1 MRHPTFALLALLAL
15 LAPLA
20 ACSGAKDKGDDSALT
35 TDDTADSTD
44 SGGDDTNEDSDPDD
58 TGDTQDTD
66 DTSDTSDTDTGEPSF
81 EPLDGF
87 GALSGDCGVLTEALL
102 SDAAPGLY
110 VNTLDFGAETFDAS
124 LLSEGGQKVYED
136 GNLGGSSLLSE
147 VFAYEVLYRCELA
160 TLLKTEGE
168 IVYTDTGGKKTDLL
182 VEIDG
187 LKLGVS
193 VTRAYHYPPDDP
205 YTLDLATELLTKKLG
220 DLPLSTA
227 NVAPEDAW
235 VKQLLSIL
243 AYTPEHAALI
253 EESWLTLDAEL
264 RGDAILIVTATE
276 GADEELY

>member
-1 MRHPTFALLALLAL
+1 MRHPTLTALLALLT
-15 LAPLA
+15 PLA
-20 ACSGAKDKGDDSALT
+20 ACSGAKVEGDDSALT
-35 TDDTADSTD
+35 TDDSQGSQDSGGGD
-44 SGGDDTNEDSDPDD
+44 SGGDDSDPDD
-58 TGDTQDTD
+58 TGDTQDSGDTD
-66 DTSDTSDTDTGEPSF
+66 DTQDTDTGEPSF

-160 TLLKTEGE
+160 TLLKTEAE

-253 EESWLTLDAEL
+253 EESWLSLDAEL

-276 GADEELY
+276 GDDEELY

>member
-1 MRHPTFALLALLAL
+1 MRPSALSLLALLAL
-15 LAPLA
+15 LTPVA
-20 ACSGAKDKGDDSALT
+20 ACSGGKDDGDDTATIADDTQDDDTGDTNADDSAE
-35 TDDTADSTD
+35 DSGGGD
-44 SGGDDTNEDSDPDD
+44 SGGDDSGDS
-58 TGDTQDTD
+58 GD
-66 DTSDTSDTDTGEPSF
+66 SGDTGEPSF
-81 EPLDGF
+81 EPLDGL

-102 SDAAPGLY
+102 TDPAPGLY
-110 VNTLDFGAETFDAS
+110 VNTLDFGAETFDPS
-124 LLSEGGQKVYED
+124 LLSEGGQVIYEA

-160 TLLKTEGE
+160 ALLKTEAE
-168 IVYTDTGGKKTDLL
+168 IVYTDSGGKKTDLL

-205 YTLDLATELLTKKLG
+205 YTLELATELLTKKLG

-253 EESWLTLDAEL
+253 EESWLGLDDSL
-264 RGDAILIVTATE
+264 RGDAILIVTVTE
-276 GADEELY
+276 GDDEELY

>member
-1 MRHPTFALLALLAL
+1 MRHPIYALLALLAL

-20 ACSGAKDKGDDSALT
+20 ACSGDKDKGDDSALT
-35 TDDTADSTD
+35 TDDTQDSTD

-66 DTSDTSDTDTGEPSF
+66 DTSDTDTGEPSF

-124 LLSEGGQKVYED
+124 LLSEGGQIIYEA

-160 TLLKTEGE
+160 TLLKTEAE

-205 YTLDLATELLTKKLG
+205 YTLALATELLTKKLG

>member
-1 MRHPTFALLALLAL
+1 MRHPTFALLALLI
-15 LAPLA
+15 PLF
-20 ACSGAKDKGDDSALT
+20 ACSGSKDDGDDSALT
-35 TDDTADSTD
+35 TDDTQDSTD

-58 TGDTQDTD
+58 TGDTDDTD

-102 SDAAPGLY
+102 TDAAPGLY
-110 VNTLDFGAETFDAS
+110 VNTLDFGTETFDAS

-205 YTLDLATELLTKKLG
+205 YTLALATELLTKKLG

-264 RGDAILIVTATE
+264 RGDAILIVTTTE
-276 GADEELY
+276 GDDEELY

>member
-1 MRHPTFALLALLAL
+1 MRHPTFALLALLT
-15 LAPLA
+15 PLA
-20 ACSGAKDKGDDSALT
+20 ACSGAKDEGDDSALT
-35 TDDTADSTD
+35 TDDTQDSED
-44 SGGDDTNEDSDPDD
+44 SGADDTNEDSEPDD
-58 TGDTQDTD
+58 TGDTDDSD
-66 DTSDTSDTDTGEPSF
+66 DTQDTDTGEPAF

-102 SDAAPGLY
+102 TDAAPGLY
-110 VNTLDFGAETFDAS
+110 LNTLDFGAESFDAS
-124 LLSEGGQKVYED
+124 LLSEGGQVIYEA

-205 YTLDLATELLTKKLG
+205 YTLALATELLTKKLG

-264 RGDAILIVTATE
+264 RGDAILIVTTTE
-276 GADEELY
+276 GDDEELY

>member
-1 MRHPTFALLALLAL
+1 MRHPTHALALLAL
-15 LAPLA
+15 LTPLA
-20 ACSGAKDKGDDSALT
+20 ACSGDKDKGDDSALT

-58 TGDTQDTD
+58 TGDTQDTS
-66 DTSDTSDTDTGEPSF
+66 DTSDTSEPSF

-110 VNTLDFGAETFDAS
+110 VNTLDFGTETFDAS

-205 YTLDLATELLTKKLG
+205 YTLALATELLTKKLG

-264 RGDAILIVTATE
+264 RGDAILIVTATD

>member
-15 LAPLA
+15 LTPLA
-20 ACSGAKDKGDDSALT
+20 ACSGAKDEGDDSALT
-35 TDDTADSTD
+35 TDDTQDSED
-44 SGGDDTNEDSDPDD
+44 SGADDTNEDSEPDD
-58 TGDTQDTD
+58 TGDTDDSD
-66 DTSDTSDTDTGEPSF
+66 DTQDTDTGEPSV

-102 SDAAPGLY
+102 TDAAPGLY
-110 VNTLDFGAETFDAS
+110 LNTLDFGAESFDAS
-124 LLSEGGQKVYED
+124 LLSEGGQVIYEA

-205 YTLDLATELLTKKLG
+205 YTLALATELLTKKLG

-264 RGDAILIVTATE
+264 RGDAILIVTTTE
-276 GADEELY
+276 GDDEELY